1 MELDI
6 TLYKTKSTKIADF
19 RKVNFLFKFFEDRIG
34 DNDPTTIEVYTD
46 DLEEL
51 RERCIKVLAD
61 HKLAKN
67 LLPTCSGFFFGS
79 TEYDEY
85 YFKDVLRVLD
95 VCESLLKHPLDDGER
110 YELDVWY

>member
-1 MELDI
+1 MGLDI
-6 TLYKTKSTKIADF
+6 VLYKTKSTEIANF

-34 DNDPTTIEVYTD
+34 DNDPTTIEVYTE

-61 HKLAKN
+61 HTLAET

-79 TEYDEY
+79 TEYDDY
-85 YFKDVLRVLD
+85 HFKDVLRVLD
-95 VCESLLKHPLDDGER
+95 VCETFLKQPLDDEER

>member
-1 MELDI
+1 MGLDI
-6 TLYKTKSTKIADF
+6 VLFKTKSTKIANF

-46 DLEEL
+46 DLKEL

-61 HKLAKN
+61 HTLAET

-79 TEYDEY
+79 TEYDDD

-95 VCESLLKHPLDDGER
+95 TCESLLKHSLDDGER
-110 YELDVWY
+110 YELYVWY

>member
-1 MELDI
+1 MGLDI
-6 TLYKTKSTKIADF
+6 ALYKTKSTKIADF
-19 RKVNFLFKFFEDRIG
+19 RKINSLFKFFEDRIG
-34 DNDPTTIEVYTD
+34 DRNPTTIELYTD

-61 HKLAKN
+61 HKLAKD
-67 LLPTCSGFFFGS
+67 LLPTCSGSFFGS
-79 TEYDEY
+79 TEYDKY

-95 VCESLLKHPLDDGER
+95 TCEALLKQPLDDGER

>member
-1 MELDI
+1 MGLDI
-6 TLYKTKSTKIADF
+6 VLYKTESTKIANF

-34 DNDPTTIEVYTD
+34 ESDPTTIEVYTD

-61 HKLAKN
+61 HTLAEE

-95 VCESLLKHPLDDGER
+95 TCESLLKHPLDDGER
-110 YELDVWY
+110 YELHVWY

>member
-1 MELDI
+1 MGLDI
-6 TLYKTKSTKIADF
+6 ALYKTKSTKIADF
-19 RKVNFLFKFFEDRIG
+19 RKVNFLSKFFEDRIG
-34 DNDPTTIEVYTD
+34 DNNPVTIEVYTD

-51 RERCIKVLAD
+51 REKCIKVLAD
-61 HKLAKN
+61 HTLAKE

-95 VCESLLKHPLDDGER
+95 TCEALLKHPLDDGER

>member
-1 MELDI
+1 MGLDI
-6 TLYKTKSTKIADF
+6 ILFKTKSAEVANF
-19 RKVNFLFKFFEDRIG
+19 RKVNFLFKFFENKIG
-34 DNDPTTIEVYTD
+34 DRNPTTIEVTTD
-46 DLEEL
+46 DLCEL
-51 RERCIKVLAD
+51 RNRCSKVLTD
-61 HKLAKN
+61 HTLAKE
-67 LLPTCSGFFFGS
+67 LLPTCSGSFFGS

>member
-1 MELDI
+1 MGLDI
-6 TLYKTKSTKIADF
+6 VLFKTKSTKVTDF

-34 DNDPTTIEVYTD
+34 DRNPTTIEVTTD

-61 HKLAKN
+61 HTLAEE

-79 TEYDEY
+79 TEYDKY

-95 VCESLLKHPLDDGER
+95 TCEALLKRPLNDGER
-110 YELDVWY
+110 YELYVWY

>member
-1 MELDI
+1 MGLDI
-6 TLYKTKSTKIADF
+6 ALYKTKSTKIADF

-34 DNDPTTIEVYTD
+34 DNDPTTIEVTTD
-46 DLEEL
+46 DLREL
-51 RERCIKVLAD
+51 GNRCSEVLTD
-61 HKLAKN
+61 HTLAET

-79 TEYDEY
+79 TEYDDY

-95 VCESLLKHPLDDGER
+95 TCESLLKHPLDDGER